1 MKTLF
6 FIFIFLILSTFL
18 TATIINIPADQ
29 PTIQAGID
37 TAVDADTVLVQPGTY
52 YENINYNGKNIT
64 IASLFLTT
72 QDTTY
77 ISQTIIDGNQNG
89 SVVTFES
96 GGDSTAVLCGLTI
109 TNGFAENGGGIYLNG
124 NVSLILMNCIINNN
138 YANDNGGGLW
148 AINVSN
154 ILIRNSIFHHNTSV
168 LGCAAIDIWGSNI
181 NISNCTIINNS
192 SLYPVEGGAVGLYS
206 GGSTTNADIRNVIIS
221 NNIGYGISN
230 FFDSNLNV
238 EFSDIWNN
246 SLGNF
251 YDCDPNLGVNAIT
264 NVNGDSC
271 DIYYNIQLEPS
282 LVDTFNGDYYLN
294 SNSPCIDAGSPNPQF
309 NDPDGTRADMGAY
322 YHHQDNPTFPNYSL
336 SFDGIDDYV
345 HLNTSGG
352 LNISTSATIQAWV
365 KITGAQPNDYHTRIF
380 DSDEGFGGD
389 RFLLSIEG
397 TGTGHLGE
405 LNVNGVS
412 IHTSDINLD
421 EWTNVAATCDGQYLR
436 IYKNGLL
443 EDSSLY
449 TTVINL
455 LNDSYIGSA
464 PLAHTLDGLIDEVYL
479 WNVALSD
486 VDIQNNMYLTLNG
499 NETGL
504 VGCWQF
510 NEGTGTIAF
519 DATSNSTNG
528 TIYEAT
534 WSTDVPVFEL
544 TTNFSADPITGY
556 VPLIV
561 NFTDLSLGNITN
573 WSWDFQNDNEYD
585 SFEQNPTF
593 TYTDAG
599 IYSVKLK
606 VSDGVNVDSLVMN
619 NYITVVF
626 VPPAPPTNVQVDI
639 VPPDAIITWAAVD
652 TTIFGD
658 PIIPDGYIVLNNE
671 DPYADFI
678 YLSFTQETTY
688 THIYVG
694 QYIDQMF
701 YRVVAVINLSR
712 EEIKYL
718 LSLNNSRN
726 KVKWLDV
733 KRNFNV
739 NFLHSN
745 KRSS

>member
-1 MKTLF
+1 M
-6 FIFIFLILSTFL
+6 
-18 TATIINIPADQ
+18 
-29 PTIQAGID
+29 
-37 TAVDADTVLVQPGTY
+37 
-52 YENINYNGKNIT
+52 
-64 IASLFLTT
+64 
-72 QDTTY
+72 
-77 ISQTIIDGNQNG
+77 
-89 SVVTFES
+89 
-96 GGDSTAVLCGLTI
+96 
-109 TNGFAENGGGIYLNG
+109 
-124 NVSLILMNCIINNN
+124 
-138 YANDNGGGLW
+138 
-148 AINVSN
+148 
-154 ILIRNSIFHHNTSV
+154 
-168 LGCAAIDIWGSNI
+168 GCAAIDIWDSNL
-181 NISNCTIINNS
+181 NISNCSIINNN
-192 SLYPVEGGAVGLYS
+192 SLYNEGGAVGLYS

-221 NNIGYGISN
+221 NNNGYGVSDY
-230 FFDSNLNV
+230 FDSNITL
-238 EFSDIWNN
+238 EYSDIWEN

-455 LNDSYIGSA
+455 LDDSYIGSA

-519 DATSNSTNG
+519 DATSNGTNG
-528 TIYEAT
+528 TIYEAI
-534 WSTDVPVFEL
+534 WSTDVPDFEL
-544 TTNFSADPITGY
+544 TANFSANPTSGY
-556 VPLIV
+556 IPLTI
-561 NFTDLSLGNITN
+561 NFTDLSAPQDSILF
-573 WSWDFQNDNEYD
+573 WQWDFQNDGIYD

-619 NYITVVF
+619 DYITVVL
-626 VPPAPPTNVQVDI
+626 VPPAPPTEVEINI
-639 VPPDAIITWAAVD
+639 SGNDAVITWTTVD
-652 TTIFGD
+652 TTIFGTM
-658 PIIPDGYIVLNNE
+658 ITPDGYIVLNNE
-671 DPYADFI
+671 DPYTDFV
-678 YLSFTQETTY
+678 YLSFTPDTTY
-688 THIYVG
+688 THTYVG

-718 LSLNNSRN
+718 LSLNNSRD
-726 KVKWLDV
+726 KVKWSDV

-739 NFLHSN
+739 IR
-745 KRSS
+745 K